1 MPYTKF
7 TFEDGKVLEA
17 KQLNAMETGIANA
30 TNIAEMAYKTS
41 NPFSFA
47 GKTLL
52 VTGDSITESNFR
64 ADILWHD
71 YLKNWYGLAAVKN
84 DGLSG
89 SGLVKNNGIVYR
101 IDNWDKKYGAFDMIL
116 IMGNMNDGTSGVTGK
131 PEWFGSFEDQDDA
144 QKDTSLYGALHYT
157 LRTLTTKYPN
167 TPIGWIISQP
177 RSQVGDQGKC
187 WGIDGWFEKWVT
199 AIKEVCGH
207 YSIPVLDLYHESN
220 ILRPWI
226 PENNKKYFSCS
237 ASPNGDGIHPNGLG
251 QAAMAKKIY
260 AWMNQYMEADF
271 IESTADRELVSVS
284 SVELIGSPVVG
295 TGSTVTWSAIVSPNN
310 ATNPTVTW
318 YASNNNVTLNPAIE
332 TFGATCEISG
342 MTDGTC
348 DITIT
353 SEDGGFTATKTI
365 TVGDAEN
372 LSIYDDFD
380 RENTTSGLGTASN
393 GKEWDLSLNASG
405 CGMKIDNNTAKG
417 INDKY
422 HFATMT
428 VESSNYLVE
437 ATVTPESSKQLLI
450 LSRVAAANNYI
461 AARLGT
467 DGIITLLYKQNGVN
481 HEIVKTTEVYNSTV
495 KLGLEVIGTA
505 CKVFV
510 DDVQILEG
518 VINLN
523 TTNTVVGFSLQG
535 SNAYIDDFRVVYK

>member
-1 MPYTKF
+1 MPYNKQ
-7 TFEDGKVLEA
+7 TFVN
-17 KQLNAMETGIANA
+17 KQILKADHLNIMENGIAAA
-30 TNIAEMAYKTS
+30 TSMAEAAYRTS

-64 ADILWHD
+64 TSINWHD

-84 DGLSG
+84 DGVSG

-101 IDNWDKKYGAFDMIL
+101 IGNWDAKYGAFDMIL
-116 IMGNMNDGTSGVTGK
+116 IMGNMNDGTTGVTGR
-131 PEWFGSFEDQDDA
+131 PEWFGAFEDQDDSK
-144 QKDTSLYGALHYT
+144 KDASLYGALHYT
-157 LRTLTTKYPN
+157 LRTLITKYPN

-187 WGIDGWFEKWVT
+187 WGIDGWFEKWTV
-199 AIKEVCGH
+199 AIKEVCAH

-237 ASPNGDGIHPNGLG
+237 ASPNGDGIHPNELG
-251 QAAMAKKIY
+251 QEVMAKKIY

-271 IESTADRELVSVS
+271 IESAADREFVSVS
-284 SVELIGSPVVG
+284 SVELMGSPVVG
-295 TGSTVTWSAIVSPNN
+295 NGSIVTWSAIVSPNN

-318 YASNNNVTLNPAIE
+318 SASNNNVTLNPAVE

-342 MTDGTC
+342 VTDGTC

-372 LSIYDDFD
+372 LSIYDDFN
-380 RENTTSGLGTASN
+380 RENTTSGLGSAPN
-393 GKEWDLSLNASG
+393 GKTWDLSLNVTG
-405 CGMKIDNNTAKG
+405 CGMKIENNTAKG
-417 INDKY
+417 ISDKY

-428 VESSNYLVE
+428 TESSNYLIE
-437 ATVTPESSKQLLI
+437 ATVTPESNKQLLI
-450 LSRVAAANNYI
+450 LSRVAAVDNYI

-467 DGIITLLYKQNGVN
+467 DGIITLLYKQNGAN

-495 KLGLEVIGTA
+495 KLGLEIIGTA

-535 SNAYIDDFRVVYK
+535 SNAYVDDFRVVYK

>member
-1 MPYTKF
+1 MPY
-7 TFEDGKVLEA
+7 A
-17 KQLNAMETGIANA
+17 KQNFVNNQVLKAEHLNVMENGIASA
-30 TNIAEMAYKTS
+30 TVMAEVAYRTS

-64 ADILWHD
+64 TSINWHD

-84 DGLSG
+84 DGVSG
-89 SGLVKNNGIVYR
+89 SGLIKNNGIVYR
-101 IDNWDKKYGAFDMIL
+101 INNWDAKYGTFDMIL
-116 IMGNMNDGTSGVTGK
+116 IMGNMNDGTSGVTGQ
-131 PEWFGSFEDQDDA
+131 PEWLGTFEDQDDSK
-144 QKDTSLYGALHYT
+144 KDTSLYGALHYT
-157 LRTLTTKYPN
+157 LRTLITKYPN

-187 WGIDGWFEKWVT
+187 WGIDGWFEKWT
-199 AIKEVCGH
+199 IAIKEVCAH

-237 ASPNGDGIHPNGLG
+237 ASPDGDGIHPNELG
-251 QAAMAKKIY
+251 QEVMAKKIY

-271 IESTADRELVSVS
+271 IESVADKELVSVS
-284 SVELIGSPVVG
+284 SVELLGSPVVG
-295 TGSTVTWSAIVSPNN
+295 NGSTITWSAIVSPNN

-318 YASNNNVTLNPAIE
+318 SASNNNVTLNPAIE

-342 MTDGTC
+342 VTDGTC

-372 LSIYDDFD
+372 LSIYDDFN
-380 RENTTSGLGTASN
+380 RENTTSGLGSAPN
-393 GKEWDLSLNASG
+393 GKTWDLSLNVPGS
-405 CGMKIDNNTAKG
+405 GMKIDNNTAKG
-417 INDKY
+417 ISDQY

-437 ATVTPESSKQLLI
+437 ATVTPESNKQLL
-450 LSRVAAANNYI
+450 LLARVAAADNYI
-461 AARLGT
+461 AARLGA
-467 DGIITLLYKQNGVN
+467 DGIITLLYKQNGTN
-481 HEIVKTTEVYNSTV
+481 HEIVKTTETYTSTV
-495 KLGLEVIGTA
+495 KLGLEVVGTA

-510 DDVQILEG
+510 DDAQILEG

-535 SNAYIDDFRVVYK
+535 SNAYVDDFIVVYK

>member
-1 MPYTKF
+1 
-7 TFEDGKVLEA
+7 
-17 KQLNAMETGIANA
+17 
-30 TNIAEMAYKTS
+30 
-41 NPFSFA
+41 
-47 GKTLL
+47 
-52 VTGDSITESNFR
+52 
-64 ADILWHD
+64 
-71 YLKNWYGLAAVKN
+71 
-84 DGLSG
+84 
-89 SGLVKNNGIVYR
+89 
-101 IDNWDKKYGAFDMIL
+101 
-116 IMGNMNDGTSGVTGK
+116 
-131 PEWFGSFEDQDDA
+131 
-144 QKDTSLYGALHYT
+144 
-157 LRTLTTKYPN
+157 
-167 TPIGWIISQP
+167 
-177 RSQVGDQGKC
+177 
-187 WGIDGWFEKWVT
+187 
-199 AIKEVCGH
+199 
-207 YSIPVLDLYHESN
+207 
-220 ILRPWI
+220 
-226 PENNKKYFSCS
+226 
-237 ASPNGDGIHPNGLG
+237 
-251 QAAMAKKIY
+251 MAKKIY
-260 AWMNQYMEADF
+260 AWMNHYMEADF
-271 IESTADRELVSVS
+271 IESTADRALVSVS

-365 TVGDAEN
+365 TVGDVEN

-393 GKEWDLSLNASG
+393 GKEWDLSLNVSG

-417 INDKY
+417 ISDKY

-437 ATVTPESSKQLLI
+437 ATVTPESNKQLLI
-450 LSRVAAANNYI
+450 LSRVAAADNYI

-467 DGIITLLYKQNGVN
+467 DGIITLLYKQNGAN